1 MKGAIAFLAITFV
14 GAVGAAVELPDAA
27 VPTLVFWFLGA
38 IAGVLFGVLFE
49 ASMRRG
55 AIK

>member
-55 AIK
+55 LIK